1 MAARGEFSSKT
12 AFILAA
18 SGSAIGLGNIWGFPI
33 QVASNGGGAFVFT
46 YIILTFLLAYPILMA
61 ELVIGRHAK
70 ADTVKSI
77 TTVSGPK
84 TRPLAY
90 LTGYWGMLTASLILS
105 FYAIVAGWMI
115 AFGLS
120 SAAEIFGLTNISQ
133 WLKSFSLSRNLVF
146 CVLFYS
152 LTVAIVGNGVAGG
165 IERWSTR
172 LMPVLIVLIILLIG
186 YIATQPG
193 AAEGWRVYLKPDFAR
208 ILNPDLLISALGQ
221 AFFSLSLGVGTM
233 MVYGSY
239 ISKSENLPKL
249 GATVAAM
256 DIGIAVLAGLL
267 VIPAMYVALHNG
279 VTIYD
284 EAGKLLESDS
294 LIFNV
299 LPQLFDTMGVTGIV
313 VSLLFFALM
322 TIAALTSSI
331 SMLEVPVAYAADS
344 HGMSRKHAAWSVGLV
359 ILVVSLVII
368 FNFATLFGLVISITT
383 KYSEPLI
390 GILFCIFAGWVWQR
404 DKLLGELKHGKP
416 DIQET
421 LFWKIWPTY
430 VRFVCPLIILAVFVR
445 SVPWLNSWFGALL
458 G

>member
-12 AFILAA
+12 AFVLAA

-33 QVASNGGGAFVFT
+33 KVASNGGGAFVFT
-46 YIILTFLLAYPILMA
+46 YIVLTFLLAYPILMA
-61 ELVIGRHAK
+61 ELVIGRYAK
-70 ADTVKSI
+70 SDTVKSI
-77 TTVSGPK
+77 VAVSGPK

-90 LTGYWGMLTASLILS
+90 LTGYWGMLTATLILS

-115 AFGLS
+115 AFGVG
-120 SAAEIFGLTNISQ
+120 SAADLAGLSKVKA
-133 WLKSFSLSRNLVF
+133 WLTEFSLSRNLTF
-146 CVLFYS
+146 CVLFYV
-152 LTVAIVGNGVAGG
+152 LTISIVASGVASG

-172 LMPVLIVLIILLIG
+172 LMPVLIVLIFILIG

-193 AAEGWRVYLKPDFAR
+193 AAEGWRVYLQPDFSR
-208 ILNPDLLISALGQ
+208 VLNPDLLISALGQ

-284 EAGKLLESDS
+284 EAGLLIESDR

-299 LPQLFDTMGVTGIV
+299 LPELFNTMGMPGIF

-322 TIAALTSSI
+322 TIAAVTSSI
-331 SMLEVPVAYAADS
+331 SMLEVPVAYAAES
-344 HGMSRKHAAWSVGLV
+344 HGLGRKQAAWLVGLV
-359 ILVVSLVII
+359 ILFISLVIV
-368 FNFATLFGLVISITT
+368 FNFDALFGLVIDFTT

-390 GILFCIFAGWVWQR
+390 GILFCIFAGWVWRR
-404 DKLLGELKHGKP
+404 DQLLNELKQGNP
-416 DIQET
+416 DMQDT
-421 LFWKIWPTY
+421 FFWKVWPNY
-430 VRFVCPLIILAVFVR
+430 VRIVCPLIVLAVFVR
-445 SVPWLNSWFGALL
+445 SVS
-458 G
+458 